1 MNRVHLAALALCSA
15 SLAPAFAQLA
25 TPKPPAL
32 PSTPEPASSAKLS
45 PAAAAKAKELK
56 AKAIAF
62 LRSKQDAATG
72 AWGVK
77 DGVAPFPGYTGLVI
91 TGFAMQSPTGKLSA
105 SDIAKDTELSAAL
118 SYLLKAQ
125 MPDGGIYNKALP
137 SYNTAICLSALTH
150 FDTPESKA
158 AIAKAVPFLK
168 SLQYSETAVSVE
180 GLPDTAAPVDKSNAY
195 YGGWGYGRSGRPD
208 LSNTQWAMDALV
220 DCGIPSDDPALQRAL
235 VFIKRCQMAESV
247 NTEPYAK
254 GSKQGG
260 FIYATSENKDKV
272 GSGQSQIGTIE
283 ETLDDGTKVSRL
295 RCYGSMTYAGFKGLL
310 YAGLKKDSP
319 EVKLALEWIQKNYTV
334 AENPG
339 AGTDGLYYY
348 YVTFARALSASG
360 LDLIPAAP
368 IDPATLPF
376 DPSKTADP
384 SKPPAP
390 AAPHNWREDLI
401 TRLAELQEPD
411 GSFKP
416 FKDRWLETDPV
427 LITAYS
433 LIALQHA
440 TK

>member
-1 MNRVHLAALALCSA
+1 MNRIHLAALALCAA
-15 SLAPAFAQLA
+15 SIAPAFAQPPV
-25 TPKPPAL
+25 PKPPAV
-32 PSTPEPASSAKLS
+32 PTAPEPASSAKLS

-56 AKAIAF
+56 SKAIAF

-77 DGVAPFPGYTGLVI
+77 DGVAPFPGYTGLVL
-91 TGFAMQSPTGKLSA
+91 TGFAMESPTGKLSPA
-105 SDIAKDTELSAAL
+105 EIAKDKELSAAL
-118 SYLLKAQ
+118 AYLIKTQ
-125 MPDGGIYNKALP
+125 MPDGGIYNKMLP
-137 SYNTAICLSALTH
+137 SYNTAICLSALAH
-150 FDTPESKA
+150 FDTPESKS
-158 AIAKAVPFLK
+158 AIAKGLPFLK
-168 SLQYSETAVSVE
+168 SLQYSESAVSVE
-180 GLPDTAAPVDKSNAY
+180 GLPDTAAPVDKSNAF

-220 DCGIPSDDPALQRAL
+220 DCGVPSDDPAFQRAL
-235 VFIKRCQMAESV
+235 VFVKRCQMAESV
-247 NTEPYAK
+247 NDQPYAK

-260 FIYATSENKDKV
+260 FIYATSESKDKV

-310 YAGLKKDSP
+310 YAGLKKDDP
-319 EVKLALEWIQKNYTV
+319 EVKLAFEWIQKNYSV

-348 YVTFARALSASG
+348 YVTFARALAASG
-360 LDLIPAAP
+360 VDIIPPAP
-368 IDPATLPF
+368 LALPATP
-376 DPSKTADP
+376 PDP
-384 SKPPAP
+384 SKPPSIP
-390 AAPHNWREDLI
+390 QPPMPHNWREDLI
-401 TRLAELQEPD
+401 ARLAELQEPD

-433 LIALQHA
+433 LVALQHA
-440 TK
+440 VK